1 MTICVLKK
9 LYCALCLYSHCR
21 IFKVFVLYINK
32 SFQTPREFKP
42 QSSVKDQCPMSV
54 VFFSWYK
61 DQNYTK
67 LHCFVDP
74 CPTSLPNYIK
84 FGHLFFLFL
93 FFLFY
98 ESPWQAKH
106 TDISKPKYFSW
117 YKNKCKLLLKQIP
130 VRKFWNNKNSC
141 LNITSKRK
149 WIY

>member
-54 VFFSWYK
+54 VFFLGTK
-61 DQNYTK
+61 TRTTPNYTA
-67 LHCFVDP
+67 LLIHAPLLYQITLNLDI
-74 CPTSLPNYIK
+74 Y
-84 FGHLFFLFL
+84 FFLFL

-141 LNITSKRK
+141 LNITFKRK